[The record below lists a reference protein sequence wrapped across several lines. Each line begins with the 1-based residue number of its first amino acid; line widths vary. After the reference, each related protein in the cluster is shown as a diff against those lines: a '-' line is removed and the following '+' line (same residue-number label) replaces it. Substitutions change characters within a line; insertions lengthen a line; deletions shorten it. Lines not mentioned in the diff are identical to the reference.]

1 MILRTLLFALA
12 VSAGAKTGIA
22 LYPMSEHGK
31 VVVKAGSI
39 VEYTE
44 DRNRGAIVSFQGK
57 EILAYGSIIPLDP
70 DFAPSRI
77 YIELQ
82 QTRQS
87 TKDIATLEGLV
98 DLADAALKAFPRSP
112 TLEHIEAQDVLL
124 TYQLNNYR
132 TEGKTRSADALT
144 KARRYMIHYPEG
156 KDRDELE
163 WKTVLWTNEVYEIE
177 GEAAIPLRQAR
188 AYEKFFDLHPAST
201 YSEEIR
207 EHMADSYR
215 LGGDLLD
222 YGPDAKQHGPG
233 EPYRAKAKGIYES
246 LLKSKD
252 PVRAAKAL
260 VTLYN
265 LHHGHVPGF
274 MTPTS
279 PPMDW

>member
-1 MILRTLLFALA
+1 MRLHTLLFSLA

-22 LYPMSEHGK
+22 LYPIRDHGK
-31 VVVKAGSI
+31 VVVKAGAI

-44 DRNRGAIVSFQGK
+44 DRNRGSIVSFLGK
-57 EILAYGSIIPLDP
+57 EIHAYGSIIPLDP

-77 YIELQ
+77 YIALQ
-82 QTRQS
+82 QTPQS

-112 TLEHIEAQDVLL
+112 TLEHIEALDALL
-124 TYQLNNYR
+124 TYQLNSLR
-132 TEGKTRSADALT
+132 TDGKTTSADALA
-144 KARRYMIHYPEG
+144 KAHRYMIHYPQG
-156 KDRDELE
+156 KYRDELE

-188 AYEKFFDLHPAST
+188 AYEKFYALHPAST
-201 YSEEIR
+201 YSEEIQ
-207 EHMADSYR
+207 EHLADSYR

-222 YGPDAKQHGPG
+222 YGPDAKKHGPG

-246 LLKSKD
+246 LLKSGD

-260 VTLYN
+260 VALYN
-265 LHHGHVPGF
+265 IQRGHVPGF